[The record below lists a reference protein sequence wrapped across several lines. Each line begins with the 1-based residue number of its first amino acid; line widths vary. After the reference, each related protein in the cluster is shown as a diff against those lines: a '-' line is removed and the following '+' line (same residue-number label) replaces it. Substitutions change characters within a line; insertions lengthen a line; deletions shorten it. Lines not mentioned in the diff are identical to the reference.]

1 MERDFPQQYSEE
13 LVKVLK
19 AISIGDP
26 TVVGSSVDH
35 RILFSADYD
44 LIENVILRKSSPKSF
59 QNQIKKLN
67 KIGTVVDLKI
77 GEISEWNLLQS
88 PYVENN
94 KVKKYDQEKELKHL
108 RELWNKEII
117 TDNEFKNAQ
126 KLLKDYFTPHEFL
139 KAKKQLR
146 FGLLRWTSKE
156 VYEGYKELR
165 DNSIIYLYDA
175 FKTKGIT
182 KIDLVAWVNSKYVE
196 VSNIILWT
204 NSSNKYFPSLKQ
216 LEKSLSED
224 ILVFE
229 SESNYIKIAKRL
241 FSLAKNRGDVN
252 TTEKLI
258 EILNSP
264 IGKLYVVLSDLVI
277 LQDFPDAITPKRK
290 RKELDLLR
298 DSFAKLYYPE
308 FNHATPDLKL
318 IPKMEEVLQ
327 KKTKEALEV
336 KGLFPIHKDY
346 LL

>member
-1 MERDFPQQYSEE
+1 MDRDFPQQYSEE
-13 LVKVLK
+13 LIKVLK

-26 TVVGSSVDH
+26 IIVGSAVDH
-35 RILFSADYD
+35 RILYSADYD
-44 LIENVILRKSSPKSF
+44 LIEDVILRKSSPKSF

-77 GEISEWNLLQS
+77 GEISEWNLLQN
-88 PYVENN
+88 PYIENS
-94 KVKKYDQEKELKHL
+94 KVKKYDQAKELKHL
-108 RELWNKEII
+108 RELWTKEII
-117 TDNEFKNAQ
+117 THDEFMNAE
-126 KLLKDYFTPHEFL
+126 KLLKDHFTPHEFL
-139 KAKKQLR
+139 KAKKELR
-146 FGLLRWTSKE
+146 FGILRWTSKE

-165 DNSIIYLYDA
+165 DESIIYLEDA

-182 KIDLVAWVNSKYVE
+182 KIDLVAWINNKYME
-196 VSNIILWT
+196 ISNIILWT
-204 NSSNKYFPSLKQ
+204 NSKGKYFPSLKN

-241 FSLAKNRGDVN
+241 YSLSKNRGDIN

-264 IGKLYVVLSDLVI
+264 IGKLYIVLSDLLV
-277 LQDFPDAITPKRK
+277 LRDFPNAITPKRK

-298 DSFAKLYYPE
+298 DSFAKLYYPQ
-308 FNHATPDLKL
+308 FNHAIPDLKL

-327 KKTKEALEV
+327 EKTKEALKV